1 MVTPISHTKTPKSL
15 YLTAGPIVYM
25 CSKPA
30 QRSVHSSST
39 VYTQTSQRGLFDYV
53 HIYCMRLLCYD
64 SYTTDPDVMDQLGY
78 CAYSYSALPLG
89 IRFLI
94 REDRLSL
101 ALLADT
107 LLVPRPRLD
116 YIL

>member
-1 MVTPISHTKTPKSL
+1 MVTHISHTKTL
-15 YLTAGPIVYM
+15 IYADLTAGSFLYIRIM
-25 CSKPA
+25 PA
-30 QRSVHSSST
+30 QRSVHTS
-39 VYTQTSQRGLFDYV
+39 YCAYQLETQYLTAGSFA
-53 HIYCMRLLCYD
+53 IYCMRLYCYD

-89 IRFLI
+89 IRFHI

-101 ALLADT
+101 ALLADC
-107 LLVPRPRLD
+107 LLVPRPKLD